1 MHRLHSLDFPSGS
14 PAETLRPQCT
24 KLCRCSRFSAQLRAL
39 AHGKSMLA
47 QQSKIYYG
55 TMAKEEHIEMQ
66 GKVTETLPN
75 TMFRVELENGHVVL
89 AHISGKMRKNYIR
102 ILTGDNVTVELT
114 PYDLS
119 KGRITY
125 RAR

>member
-1 MHRLHSLDFPSGS
+1 
-14 PAETLRPQCT
+14 
-24 KLCRCSRFSAQLRAL
+24 
-39 AHGKSMLA
+39 
-47 QQSKIYYG
+47 
-55 TMAKEEHIEMQ
+55 MAKEDHIEMQ

-75 TMFRVELENGHVVL
+75 TMFRVELENGHIVT

-102 ILTGDNVTVELT
+102 ILTGDQVTVELT